1 MTGMGISACTFYV
14 MFAGWLGFAG
24 AVLAARWH
32 SRASTPHAPQLRT
45 GP

>member
-14 MFAGWLGFAG
+14 MFAGWFGFAG
-24 AVLAARWH
+24 AVLAARRH
-32 SRASTPHAPQLRT
+32 SDASPPRGPPLPT